1 MSATLNGLGH
11 QLFAWL
17 GPLSIELAA
26 LALLV
31 LAAGRLL
38 RSPALRHLL
47 WLAVL
52 VKPLV
57 AVAVSSP
64 YTVFAPLAPLAEPGW
79 DAIPHG
85 QVEHLASLAPLPP
98 AGTTNATSS
107 AALTSAGWA
116 ALLWLLGTSLLTG
129 RILIGCCILRRM
141 RRQAQ
146 VQREGPLFEALRR
159 ARAALDCCPR
169 VEVAASPSIRSPMVL
184 GILKPLIVVPTH
196 VVERLS
202 PGELALV
209 LMHELAHVRRCDNL
223 WLLLQR
229 LVTAALFF
237 HPALWLCGRM
247 LRRESEQAC
256 DDLVVCAT
264 GRPEAY
270 ARGLTQVA
278 ESAAHSN
285 SSLSRFPVMSTLAS
299 TESDLSQRI
308 RRMLKGRAR
317 RMRRWTLL
325 LAVGLLCPLAA
336 VTMPSYGA
344 ADSRAVGEPAA
355 TKVAADSTLV
365 EGIPG
370 ELAATDRDEALT
382 FSIMT
387 ETVGKGDSGEVT
399 VHYARGRM
407 ELVGTRKADLDEA
420 VARAIEEIEEI
431 EREAIERVAA
441 ESSELTEKEQ
451 LRRIL
456 KTVAQSHVLREAV
469 GTDPGEWSDAL
480 KAELLALRPDR
491 TIEEFAEF
499 VRNLRAGEV
508 VYGHSVRR
516 EDRTKP
522 ESLFLVVDQAGKMKL
537 NHNPVTFANLEE
549 ELKKQRGLRDSTSMI
564 IIQGDTLVS
573 HAQIVEIMDI
583 ARQAGLVDQII
594 ATEPRPGR

>member
-11 QLFAWL
+11 QLFGWL

-31 LAAGRLL
+31 LAAGRLI

-52 VKPLV
+52 FKPFIAI
-57 AVAVSSP
+57 AVTSP

-79 DAIPHG
+79 DASPHG

-98 AGTTNATSS
+98 AGTTTAASS

-116 ALLWLLGTSLLTG
+116 ALLWLVGTSLLTG

-141 RRQAQ
+141 RRQAS

-159 ARAALDCCPR
+159 ARAALDCHPW
-169 VEVAASPSIRSPMVL
+169 VEVATSPSIRSPLVL

-247 LRRESEQAC
+247 LRRESELAC

-270 ARGLTQVA
+270 ARGLTLVA
-278 ESAAHSN
+278 EGAAHSN
-285 SSLSRFPVMSTLAS
+285 SSLRRFPVMSTLVS

-308 RRMLKGRAR
+308 RRTLNGRAP
-317 RMRRWTLL
+317 RMGMRARLF
-325 LAVGLLCPLAA
+325 AVGLLCPLAV

-344 ADSRAVGEPAA
+344 TDGDPVSMQPLPD
-355 TKVAADSTLV
+355 VAADSL
-365 EGIPG
+365 
-370 ELAATDRDEALT
+370 
-382 FSIMT
+382 S
-387 ETVGKGDSGEVT
+387 
-399 VHYARGRM
+399 
-407 ELVGTRKADLDEA
+407 
-420 VARAIEEIEEI
+420 IEEVWEVRRHQKGQKLQIDI
-431 EREAIERVAA
+431 VEAIERAMEVEDMREAIRRAA
-441 ESSELTEKEQ
+441 GETAELTGKER
-451 LRRIL
+451 LR
-456 KTVAQSHVLREAV
+456 KVVDAVVEYQVLRMAMA
-469 GTDPGEWSDAL
+469 TDPDEWSDELRARLIAL
-480 KAELLALRPDR
+480 KPDSSIDELAQ
-491 TIEEFAEF
+491 A
-499 VRNLRAGEV
+499 VRNARSGGVTTV
-508 VYGHSVRR
+508 VYEYKERGTDRPHTRGFLLMVDQDGNMKL
-516 EDRTKP
+516 EDR
-522 ESLFLVVDQAGKMKL
+522 
-537 NHNPVTFANLEE
+537 PVTLAT
-549 ELKKQRGLRDSTSMI
+549 LKERLKRSLIDSTTIVS
-564 IIQGDTLVS
+564 IQADKRAS
-573 HAQIVEIMDI
+573 HGQIVEIMEV
-583 ARQAGLVDQII
+583 ARQAGVGMYQVI
-594 ATEPRPGR
+594 ATEP